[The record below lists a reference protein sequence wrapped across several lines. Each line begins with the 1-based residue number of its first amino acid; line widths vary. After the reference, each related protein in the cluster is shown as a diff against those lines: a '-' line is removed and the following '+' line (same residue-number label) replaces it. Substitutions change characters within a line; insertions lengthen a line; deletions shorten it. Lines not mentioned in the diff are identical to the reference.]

1 MTALAQR
8 NLVPE
13 ILDGLA
19 ADDVRARRSRRDLA
33 RINALMFQAL
43 IMASLMRKFLPRPPG
58 RILEIGAGDGT
69 FMLKVARR
77 MARDWREVKLTMLDR
92 VGLVTPKLKADFAGL
107 GWTVETV
114 TADVFDWAEKADGG
128 SFDAI
133 TVNLFLHHFDDDGL
147 LRLFS
152 LLRRKAPLILATEP
166 LRAGLALAATR
177 LLPAIG
183 ANDVTRHDA
192 AHSVR
197 AGFRGTELSDI
208 WSAAGGRPLEER
220 RAGPFSHVF
229 VGAGVG
235 APAAGS
241 TTGYGAA
248 PTPDPSPQGGGGTS
262 AIRRQ
267 RSAILANT

>member
-1 MTALAQR
+1 MSTLAQR
-8 NLVPE
+8 SLVPE
-13 ILDGLA
+13 ILEGLA
-19 ADDVRARRSRRDLA
+19 ADDARARRSRRDLA
-33 RINALMFQAL
+33 RINALMFHAS

-77 MARDWREVKLTMLDR
+77 MAGDWREVELTMLDR
-92 VGLVTPKLKADFAGL
+92 VGLVTPELAADFAAL
-107 GWTVETV
+107 GWKLETI
-114 TADVFDWAEKADGG
+114 TADVFDWAEEDVMGNAGARP
-128 SFDAI
+128 FDAI

-152 LLRRKAPLILATEP
+152 LLRRKAPLILAAEP

-192 AHSVR
+192 AQSVR
-197 AGFRGTELSDI
+197 AGFRGSELSDL
-208 WSAAGGRPLEER
+208 WSAAGGIPLEER

-229 VGAGVG
+229 AGE
-235 APAAGS
+235 ARMPARN
-241 TTGYGAA
+241 AA
-248 PTPDPSPQGGGGTS
+248 
-262 AIRRQ
+262 
-267 RSAILANT
+267 